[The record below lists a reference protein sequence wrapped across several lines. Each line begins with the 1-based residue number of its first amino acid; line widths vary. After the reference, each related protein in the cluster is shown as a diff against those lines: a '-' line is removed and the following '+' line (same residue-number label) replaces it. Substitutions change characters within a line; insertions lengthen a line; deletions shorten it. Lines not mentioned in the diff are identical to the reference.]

1 MAKKEKSVEKMR
13 KSYKRRGIFYS
24 VVIILMIIATVL
36 VNINSVERAI
46 NKAVFPKSE
55 ILTIEGE
62 KKEVFSEVTTVDGQD
77 VSSYYILDKDGKKV
91 VLSPYY
97 KLTKLTMIQTSFI
110 SGAKVR
116 LTIIKSVVTAVLV
129 FFCILMVIYLMR
141 ISYYISNKDDELKA
155 QIGDKMTNLRV
166 KRDKLATKLSK
177 KSSKKNK

>member
-1 MAKKEKSVEKMR
+1 
-13 KSYKRRGIFYS
+13 
-24 VVIILMIIATVL
+24 
-36 VNINSVERAI
+36 
-46 NKAVFPKSE
+46 
-55 ILTIEGE
+55 
-62 KKEVFSEVTTVDGQD
+62 
-77 VSSYYILDKDGKKV
+77 
-91 VLSPYY
+91 
-97 KLTKLTMIQTSFI
+97 MIQTSFI

-116 LTIIKSVVTAVLV
+116 LTIIKSAVTAVLV